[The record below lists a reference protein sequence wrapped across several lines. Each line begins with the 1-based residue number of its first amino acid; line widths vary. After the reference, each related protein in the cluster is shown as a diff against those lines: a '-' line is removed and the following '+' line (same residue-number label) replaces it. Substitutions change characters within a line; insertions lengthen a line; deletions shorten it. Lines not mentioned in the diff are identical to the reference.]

1 MKRWICSLGSLL
13 ICGSLLLTGCSAP
26 EILHGVADSES
37 HPSSSPTE
45 TSSSST
51 QTTTSSTANDETPG
65 ETTGGGETSAQETQ
79 GSTSAAAGTSSS
91 SSAGSSTSASG
102 SSTKPSGSNSNQQK
116 PTNAKP
122 TTTTTTTA
130 KPTTSKPPTSKPSAS
145 NPTSPLKKSM
155 VGYYTSWAA
164 SSGYTPSKIP
174 VQKLTHIHYA
184 FAKIDPSTGKIA
196 LPYPSSD
203 KRNLQE
209 LVKLKQKAPHLK
221 VLIAVGGWDY
231 SGYFSD
237 VAATATGRE
246 KFAQSCVDFIR
257 EYGLDGVDLDWEYPV
272 SGGMSGNHNRPQ
284 DKQNFTLL
292 LRALREKLN
301 RQGAADNRT
310 YLLTIAGAAS
320 TSYLNKIEPAAVASL
335 VDHIFLMAY
344 DLHGPWDA
352 YSDLNAPLTTPA
364 ESSPQY
370 KTSVTDAV
378 NAYLRQGVPA
388 GKLVLGMPFY
398 GYRYSGVSGN
408 GLYSSY
414 SSAASISYDT
424 LRSSYLNNAAYTV
437 VRHASGVPYLYGK
450 GTFISYDDPT
460 SIAAKVRFA
469 KSKSLAGAGAWALHH
484 DAGGVLLD
492 SAYRALLG

>member
-1 MKRWICSLGSLL
+1 MSLGSLL
-13 ICGSLLLTGCSAP
+13 ICSSMLFTGCAAP
-26 EILHGVADSES
+26 EILHSAADGQSQPASSSQAETS
-37 HPSSSPTE
+37 AQTEASSSGTGGTAGTTATGGQSSAGEPPEMSSPTE
-45 TSSSST
+45 TPPSGNTAASST
-51 QTTTSSTANDETPG
+51 VSSG
-65 ETTGGGETSAQETQ
+65 SSAKP
-79 GSTSAAAGTSSS
+79 S
-91 SSAGSSTSASG
+91 SSASIPQ
-102 SSTKPSGSNSNQQK
+102 KPSNSK
-116 PTNAKP
+116 PS
-122 TTTTTTTA
+122 TTTTTT
-130 KPTTSKPPTSKPSAS
+130 SKPSVSKPSAS
-145 NPTSPLKKSM
+145 KPTSPLKKSM

-164 SSGYTPSKIP
+164 SSGYTPARIP
-174 VQKLTHIHYA
+174 VQKLTHINYA
-184 FAKIDPSTGKIA
+184 FAKIDPATGKIA

-203 KRNLQE
+203 RRNLQE
-209 LVKLKQKAPHLK
+209 LVRLKQKAPHLK
-221 VLIAVGGWDY
+221 VLIAIGGWEY

-237 VAATATGRE
+237 VAATAAGRE

-292 LRALREKLN
+292 LRVLREKLN
-301 RQGAADNRT
+301 RQGAADNRA

-320 TSYLNKIEPAAVASL
+320 ASYLNKIEPAAVASL

-344 DLHGPWDA
+344 DMHGPWDA
-352 YSDLNAPLTTPA
+352 YSDLNAPLTTPS

-370 KTSVTDAV
+370 KASVTDAV

-398 GYRYSGVSGN
+398 GYRYNGVSGN
-408 GLYSSY
+408 GLYSPY
-414 SSAASISYDT
+414 SSAASISYDA
-424 LRSSYLNNAAYTV
+424 LHAGYLNNNAYTV
-437 VRHASGVPYLYGK
+437 VRHASGVPYLHGK
-450 GTFISYDDPT
+450 GLFISYDDPT